1 MEAVERF
8 VSREKL
14 EDLARRCNLV
24 KRRRVISGPAL
35 IQAALGLC
43 GKARVSLESWACA
56 ISVAAGVSIS
66 KQAVHQRFAAPA
78 VEFFRAVVGAILLA
92 RAETD
97 AVLCAGSWKRILVQ
111 DSTIFPPPQRAGGRL
126 PRQRKPLGQSL
137 GLSARADRAGSGD
150 RDALS
155 PQC

>member
-1 MEAVERF
+1 MQAVERF
-8 VSREKL
+8 VGREKV

-24 KRRRVISGPAL
+24 KRRRVISGL
-35 IQAALGLC
+35 VLVEAALSVC
-43 GKARVSLESWACA
+43 AKARVSLESWACA
-56 ISVAAGVSIS
+56 ISLAAGISLS

-92 RAETD
+92 RAQTD
-97 AVLCAGSWKRILVQ
+97 ALLCAGPWKRILVQ
-111 DSTIFPPPQRAGGRL
+111 DSTIFPPPQRAGGRFS
-126 PRQRKPLGQSL
+126 RQRKPVGQSL
-137 GLSARADRAGSGD
+137 GLTARADRAGSGG

>member
-8 VSREKL
+8 VGREKV
-14 EDLARRCNLV
+14 EDLARRCNLL

-35 IQAALGLC
+35 VEAALSVC

-66 KQAVHQRFAAPA
+66 KQVVHQRFAAPA

-92 RAETD
+92 RAQAD
-97 AVLCAGSWKRILVQ
+97 ALLCAGPWNRILVQ
-111 DSTIFPPPQRAGGRL
+111 DSTISSPPQRAGGRL
-126 PRQRKPLGQSL
+126 SRQRKPVG
-137 GLSARADRAGSGD
+137 
-150 RDALS
+150 
-155 PQC
+155 